1 MYDMLVN
8 LTHALAFH
16 AVAEAGSYTSAAR
29 REAVS
34 QPTLSSHV
42 RALEEAAGFRLF
54 ARAGRGIRLTPEG
67 EALLGATRELARAIA
82 GVEAALAGGKAQSL
96 RPLRVS
102 ADSAVHVLPVL
113 AELKR
118 RNPAIAFT
126 IQIANSAAAITQVLA
141 DEADVAV
148 AARPPTDRRLSFRRL
163 RDDRL
168 VVVTPA
174 GDPLAASG
182 PVRLAALA
190 GRPLVLRERGSITRA
205 ATEAALSA
213 AGVPLQGALELETR
227 EAVLEAVA
235 AGFGC
240 GLVFA
245 SEAGTDQR
253 LARCEIADTGV
264 DVAEYVICRKARAD
278 EPRIGAFL
286 AAAADVA
293 AARAWLRG

>member
-1 MYDMLVN
+1 MPVN

-16 AVAEAGSYTSAAR
+16 AVAEAGSYTAAAR

-34 QPTLSSHV
+34 QPTLSAQV
-42 RALEEAAGFRLF
+42 RALEAATGRRLF
-54 ARAGRGIRLTPEG
+54 ARAGRGVRLTPEG
-67 EALLGATRELARAIA
+67 EALLGATRELVRAIA
-82 GVEAALAGGKAQSL
+82 GIEAQLAGAKAQPTP
-96 RPLRVS
+96 PLRVS
-102 ADSAVHVLPVL
+102 ADSAIHALPVL

-118 RNPAIAFT
+118 RRPVFAFT
-126 IQIANSAAAITQVLA
+126 IQIANSAAAIAHVLA

-148 AARPPTDRRLSFRRL
+148 AARAVKDRRLAAQRL

-168 VVVTPA
+168 VIVAAA
-174 GDPLAASG
+174 GDPIAAAG
-182 PVRLAALA
+182 PASLAALG

-205 ATEAALSA
+205 ATEAALGV
-213 AGVPLQGALELETR
+213 AGVPLHGALEVETR

-245 SEAGTDQR
+245 SEAGSDPR
-253 LARCEIADTGV
+253 LARIEIADQGV
-264 DVAEYVICRKARAD
+264 DVAEYVICRAGRA
-278 EPRIGAFL
+278 GAPLVRDFL

-293 AARAWLRG
+293 AARGWLKPA